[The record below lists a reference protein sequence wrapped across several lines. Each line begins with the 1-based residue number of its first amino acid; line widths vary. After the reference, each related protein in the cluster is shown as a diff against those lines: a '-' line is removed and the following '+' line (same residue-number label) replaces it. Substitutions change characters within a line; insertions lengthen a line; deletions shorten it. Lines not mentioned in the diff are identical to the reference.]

1 MIIRWFGNEWSQVC
15 VNRNLAIFNRTCR
28 SYSSKGR
35 LGLIFK
41 SFEHS
46 KKVCWPTGQ
55 EYIPAKLFQLI
66 KIFISI
72 TSNFQMNADLPKG
85 AFGQR
90 KQSLDIF
97 IIFLLFNLHPR
108 SKNLHRKCWS
118 KFLNGITTS
127 VFTKNYKTFRVRDTE
142 ICLLQILSNFK
153 CQEGFEI

>member
-1 MIIRWFGNEWSQVC
+1 MNCHSC
-15 VNRNLAIFNRTCR
+15 VNRNLAIFNRICR
-28 SYSSKGR
+28 SYSSNGR
-35 LGLIFK
+35 LRLIFK
-41 SFEHS
+41 SFEFS

-55 EYIPAKLFQLI
+55 EYIPAEIFQLI

-72 TSNFQMNADLPKG
+72 TNNFKMNADLPKG

-90 KQSLDIF
+90 KQSSDIF

-108 SKNLHRKCWS
+108 SKNLRRKCWS